1 MTAENKNVA
10 PVAKK
15 SFIKYGLWA
24 ATAILAVSAVAWGIQ
39 RVWFADHHNVQ
50 PPNELVWKN
59 NLQVDLH
66 HPDVLIESASLSKLP
81 NDLLSIPFLRD
92 TLTEDFVFYY
102 ENNADRLGLIGSL
115 RRITFEHDLTLRDN
129 LLETLLDQP
138 VNIALWHDD
147 LGKLNHFM
155 AVIKRGGLAR
165 LLEPLAKAAAEDTQ
179 LGITDFSQLKVGSD
193 AIPVYQWRY
202 GANKQLFFASH
213 GDNLLLFSDLA
224 MLYDQQAPS
233 QDSTQITSTLL
244 SGANPW
250 PESFGLKP
258 RDGGGDKGTDNDKN
272 TPPLAHRI
280 SVSANYLGFGY
291 QRFVPAFAGV
301 RVEMGQQGWQSYLA
315 LNDQQQGE
323 NARFDLNPV
332 WKSMPIGAS
341 FCVALPVSQS
351 VPEYL
356 FQRID
361 AIDAIDGNKAA
372 AFPLALNG
380 VSGLCWYPD
389 SHLYSP
395 LFVSQLAQTADA
407 QTDETLTG
415 MFTKVIGA
423 REKQPIPVE
432 STSKGQGHLWQREA
446 SSRYG
451 QYPQSEAK
459 DPESLLGNQF
469 FRVSLARH
477 GQMLMFSLD
486 DKLVNKAL
494 QTLDKNFPPLAD
506 VLPQQAV
513 VPVYMAPEALSG
525 LFKQEVFASL
535 PKSVE
540 PVFYNAAQ
548 TLLLPKLSALAGQQR
563 YALTLPA
570 DTKIHEH
577 WQWLPLKWQEL

>member
-1 MTAENKNVA
+1 MTVENKNIVPA
-10 PVAKK
+10 ARKR
-15 SFIKYGLWA
+15 FIKYGVWA
-24 ATAILAVSAVAWGIQ
+24 ATAILAVSVVAWGIQ
-39 RVWFADHHNVQ
+39 RVWFAEHHVL
-50 PPNELVWKN
+50 PPEELVWKN

-66 HPDVLIESASLSKLP
+66 HPDVLIESASLSQLP
-81 NDLLSIPFLRD
+81 SDLLSIPFLRA

-138 VNIALWHDD
+138 VNIALWHDNF
-147 LGKLNHFM
+147 GKLNYFM
-155 AVIKRGGLAR
+155 AVIKRGGLTR

-179 LGITDFSQLKVGSD
+179 LSISDFSQLKVGSE
-193 AIPVYQWRY
+193 AIPVYQLRY
-202 GANKQLFFASH
+202 GVNKQLFFASH
-213 GDNLLLFSDLA
+213 GDNLLLFSDIA
-224 MLYDQQAPS
+224 MLYDRQAAS
-233 QDSTQITSTLL
+233 QDSTQITSALL
-244 SGANPW
+244 SGTNPW

-258 RDGGGDKGTDNDKN
+258 RDGGADKAADSDKN
-272 TPPLAHRI
+272 MLPLAHRI

-301 RVEMGQQGWQSYLA
+301 RFEMGQQGWQSYLA
-315 LNDQQQGE
+315 LNDRQQGE
-323 NARFDLNPV
+323 DARFDLTSV
-332 WKSMPIGAS
+332 WKSMPMGAS

-351 VPEYL
+351 VPRYL

-361 AIDAIDGNKAA
+361 GDQASV
-372 AFPLALNG
+372 FPLDLNG

-395 LFVSQLAQTADA
+395 LFVSQLAQVPDA
-407 QTDETLTG
+407 NTDETLAG
-415 MFTKVIGA
+415 IFGKAIGA
-423 REKQPIPVE
+423 GEKQPIPVE
-432 STSKGQGHLWQREA
+432 SASQGQGQLWQREA

-451 QYPQSEAK
+451 QYPQSKAK

-494 QTLDKNFPPLAD
+494 QTLDKNYPPLAD
-506 VLPQQAV
+506 LLPQRAV

-548 TLLLPKLSALAGQQR
+548 TLLLPKLSALAEQQR

-570 DTKIHEH
+570 DIKTNEP

>member
-1 MTAENKNVA
+1 MTVENKNVA
-10 PVAKK
+10 PAARKR
-15 SFIKYGLWA
+15 FIKYGLWA
-24 ATAILAVSAVAWGIQ
+24 VAAILAVSAVAWGIQ
-39 RVWFADHHNVQ
+39 RVWFAEHNIQ

-81 NDLLSIPFLRD
+81 SDLLSIPFLRA

-138 VNIALWHDD
+138 VSIALWHDD

-155 AVIKRGGLAR
+155 AVIKPGGLAR
-165 LLEPLAKAAAEDTQ
+165 LLEPLAKVAAQDTQ
-179 LGITDFSQLKVGSD
+179 LSITDFSQLKVGSE

-213 GDNLLLFSDLA
+213 GDNLLLFSDIA
-224 MLYDQQAPS
+224 MLYDQQAVS
-233 QDSTQITSTLL
+233 LDSTQITSTLL

-258 RDGGGDKGTDNDKN
+258 RDGGADKGADADKN

-301 RVEMGQQGWQSYLA
+301 RFEMSQQGWQSYLA
-315 LNDQQQGE
+315 LHDQQQGE
-323 NARFDLNPV
+323 NARFDFNPV
-332 WKSMPIGAS
+332 WKSMPMGAS

-361 AIDAIDGNKAA
+361 AIDGDKAA
-372 AFPLALNG
+372 ALPLTLNG

-407 QTDETLTG
+407 QTDETLAG
-415 MFTKVIGA
+415 IFTKVIGA

-432 STSKGQGHLWQREA
+432 STNKGQSHLWQREA

-459 DPESLLGNQF
+459 EPESLLGNQF

-494 QTLDKNFPPLAD
+494 QTRDKNFPPLAD

-570 DTKIHEH
+570 DIRAHES